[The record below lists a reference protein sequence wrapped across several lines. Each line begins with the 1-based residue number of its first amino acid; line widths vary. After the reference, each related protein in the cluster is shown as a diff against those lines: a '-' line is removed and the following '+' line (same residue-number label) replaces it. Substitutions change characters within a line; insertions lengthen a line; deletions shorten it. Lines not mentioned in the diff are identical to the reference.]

1 MKEKE
6 RELINKMTEIYTVS
20 REKYQLS
27 IPLFGKTKLP
37 RRSLQFTLEE
47 RFLGLRASF
56 IVVSTQ
62 IGGQQLLMKARLAS
76 IFDCHTNRERERE
89 RKRERSTRERKRE
102 RERERCAY
110 EKDMRVPR
118 ILRIRILL
126 EKANRVTPCLLGQ
139 ANVFAFVYSAYP
151 SFTACF
157 VRSHSARLS
166 HMLLHL
172 LYFDL

>member
-6 RELINKMTEIYTVS
+6 GELINKMTEIYTVS

-27 IPLFGKTKLP
+27 IPSFGKTKLP

-76 IFDCHTNRERERE
+76 IFDCYTNREGEREKEERARKRKRE
-89 RKRERSTRERKRE
+89 RKREHERDAHTRRICGCLVFCVFASSSKKQTEPPLFTRPSKRF
-102 RERERCAY
+102 RL
-110 EKDMRVPR
+110 RV
-118 ILRIRILL
+118 LRIPVLYR
-126 EKANRVTPCLLGQ
+126 
-139 ANVFAFVYSAYP
+139 FV
-151 SFTACF
+151 
-157 VRSHSARLS
+157 HSARLS